1 MAKKNDIEVH
11 DDDNTITLNDFTIKL
26 HPLVY
31 QYFTNKKIKKSDR
44 ADIIERALNVGL
56 LAAEQGRVAQAVK
69 LFNSEISGEYNLLS
83 THMEVLQN
91 KLEKDN
97 KFKTDL
103 EDDVVI
109 ALISHCTE
117 MGYDDVVVP
126 TGAQGKDGNK
136 TGDAL
141 ATITIDS
148 TKQAKI
154 AIEVKFASDYTKGD
168 KRNNI
173 TGRVKPKGDTVY
185 SQILEAQAVLD
196 GSLGIFVIDE
206 DLDAISGPGIQY
218 LPDIRGFIVKVN
230 VLSGDYDNLCMC
242 YEVARQMA
250 IAGRPEEGVDM
261 ALLQFL
267 ISDLCNLLGRQKFIK
282 DQGAEIIKSIKSN
295 QAKTVKKVE
304 EILVNF
310 DSELRGLQE
319 AMAWIQKCLVG
330 LIETGELSAK
340 DAFEVYTQK
349 GAQIDYNA
357 KKKQLQ
363 AFYDELGSN

>member
-1 MAKKNDIEVH
+1 MGPPSIR
-11 DDDNTITLNDFTIKL
+11 ICL
-26 HPLVY
+26 H
-31 QYFTNKKIKKSDR
+31 
-44 ADIIERALNVGL
+44 
-56 LAAEQGRVAQAVK
+56 
-69 LFNSEISGEYNLLS
+69 
-83 THMEVLQN
+83 
-91 KLEKDN
+91 
-97 KFKTDL
+97 
-103 EDDVVI
+103 
-109 ALISHCTE
+109 
-117 MGYDDVVVP
+117 GY
-126 TGAQGKDGNK
+126 
-136 TGDAL
+136 
-141 ATITIDS
+141 
-148 TKQAKI
+148 
-154 AIEVKFASDYTKGD
+154 
-168 KRNNI
+168 R
-173 TGRVKPKGDTVY
+173 
-185 SQILEAQAVLD
+185 
-196 GSLGIFVIDE
+196 
-206 DLDAISGPGIQY
+206 
-218 LPDIRGFIVKVN
+218 
-230 VLSGDYDNLCMC
+230 C
-242 YEVARQMA
+242 
-250 IAGRPEEGVDM
+250 GRPEGGVDM